1 MGRDSESGKRKYVN
15 KTIHGTLRDAQAYLS
30 RSQRDRDLGVFFEPS
45 RVSLD
50 GYLDKWLETAAKP
63 KLRAK
68 THRDYEAL
76 LRRYVRPALGSR
88 PAAKIE
94 PLEIQGLYAD
104 MQECGL
110 SARTVR
116 FTHAVLRSALQQAVK
131 WKLIPQNPALS
142 VDLPKQAKGEIQVLN
157 PQQARDFLK
166 EAAQDPYHV
175 LFAVALTTGMRPS
188 EYLALKWPDINFSK
202 GTVSVA
208 RTLEPIKRGGWR
220 FADTKRARSRRVVKL
235 QASVLKLLA
244 DYRDSQARERDPGNG
259 DVAAVDL
266 IFVNSSGNP
275 LNERNLVQRNFQ
287 SFSSAPNC
295 RASDFT
301 ICVTL
306 LQLWRSAPAFPPRLS
321 PNNWGHASVAF
332 TSTPTPTCFHTCRRQ
347 RRPRWKSRMVNAC
360 DGYRLR
366 PSLGPRPAMEGHRC
380 AHPIGI
386 APAARGRLRPC
397 PSAGLMTPTWESLH
411 LHRLSRPRLWVR

>member
-1 MGRDSESGKRKYVN
+1 MAGKAGQIIPRGERTWLVRVFMGRDSESGKRKYVN
-15 KTIHGTLRDAQAYLS
+15 KTIHGTLRDAQSYLS

-45 RVSLD
+45 RMSLD

-88 PAAKIE
+88 PASKIE

-104 MQECGL
+104 MQERGL

-188 EYLALKWPDINFSK
+188 EYLALKWPDVSFSK
-202 GTVSVA
+202 GTVSIA
-208 RTLEPIKRGGWR
+208 RTLEPIKGGGWR
-220 FADTKRARSRRVVKL
+220 FGDTKRARSRRLVKL

-244 DYRDSQARERDPGNG
+244 DYRDTQARERDPSDG
-259 DVAAVDL
+259 DVAASDL

-287 SFSSAPNC
+287 VILE
-295 RASDFT
+295 RAKLPR
-301 ICVTL
+301 IRLYTL
-306 LQLWRSAPAFPPRLS
+306 RHTAATLALGAGVPAKVVSEQL
-321 PNNWGHASVAF
+321 GHASVAF
-332 TSTPTPTCFHTCRRQ
+332 TLDTYSHVLPHMQEAAAAQVEAPSCLNLFRR
-347 RRPRWKSRMVNAC
+347 N
-360 DGYRLR
+360 
-366 PSLGPRPAMEGHRC
+366 
-380 AHPIGI
+380 
-386 APAARGRLRPC
+386 APAGKRRAPEMTKR
-397 PSAGLMTPTWESLH
+397 SAGRNEPK
-411 LHRLSRPRLWVR
+411 

>member
-1 MGRDSESGKRKYVN
+1 MAGKAGQIIARGERTWLVRVFMGRDSESGKRKYIN
-15 KTIHGTLRDAQAYLS
+15 KTIHGTLRDAQSYLS
-30 RSQRDRDLGVFFEPS
+30 RTQRDRDLGVLFEPS
-45 RVSLD
+45 RMSLD

-88 PAAKIE
+88 PASKIE
-94 PLEIQGLYAD
+94 PLEIQDLYAD
-104 MQECGL
+104 MQERGL

-188 EYLALKWPDINFSK
+188 EYLALKWPDVSFSK
-202 GTVSVA
+202 GTVSIA
-208 RTLEPIKRGGWR
+208 RTLEPIKGGGWR
-220 FADTKRARSRRVVKL
+220 FADTKRARSRRLVKL

-244 DYRDSQARERDPGNG
+244 DYRDVQVRDRDPSNG
-259 DVAAVDL
+259 DVAAADL

-287 SFSSAPNC
+287 VILD
-295 RASDFT
+295 RAKLPRIRLYDLRHT
-301 ICVTL
+301 AATL
-306 LQLWRSAPAFPPRLS
+306 ALGAGVPAKVVSEQL
-321 PNNWGHASVAF
+321 GHASVAF
-332 TSTPTPTCFHTCRRQ
+332 TLDTYSHVLPHMQETAAAQVEALLFESAPKRRSRKK
-347 RRPRWKSRMVNAC
+347 RRAIVDKTNREQN
-360 DGYRLR
+360 
-366 PSLGPRPAMEGHRC
+366 
-380 AHPIGI
+380 
-386 APAARGRLRPC
+386 
-397 PSAGLMTPTWESLH
+397 
-411 LHRLSRPRLWVR
+411 

>member
-1 MGRDSESGKRKYVN
+1 MAGKAGQIIPRGERTWLVRVFMGRDSESGKRKYVN

-45 RVSLD
+45 RMSLD
-50 GYLDKWLETAAKP
+50 SYLDKWLETAAKP

-88 PAAKIE
+88 PASKIE

-104 MQECGL
+104 MQRRGL

-142 VDLPKQAKGEIQVLN
+142 VDLPKQARGEIQILN
-157 PQQARDFLK
+157 PEQARDFLK

-188 EYLALKWPDINFSK
+188 EYLALKWPDVSFSK
-202 GTVSVA
+202 GTVSIA
-208 RTLEPIKRGGWR
+208 RTLELIKGGGWR
-220 FADTKRARSRRVVKL
+220 FADTKRARSRRLVKL

-244 DYRDSQARERDPGNG
+244 DYRDAQARERDPGNG
-259 DVAAVDL
+259 DVAAADL

-287 SFSSAPNC
+287 VILE
-295 RASDFT
+295 RAKLPRIRLYDLRHT
-301 ICVTL
+301 AATL
-306 LQLWRSAPAFPPRLS
+306 ALGAGVPAKVVSEQL
-321 PNNWGHASVAF
+321 GHASVAF
-332 TSTPTPTCFHTCRRQ
+332 TLDTYSHVLPHMQEAAAAQVEALLFE
-347 RRPRWKSRMVNAC
+347 
-360 DGYRLR
+360 
-366 PSLGPRPAMEGHRC
+366 PAPKKHV
-380 AHPIGI
+380 
-386 APAARGRLRPC
+386 ARKTKRATTHKTTRKKKMR
-397 PSAGLMTPTWESLH
+397 SS
-411 LHRLSRPRLWVR
+411 SK